1 MINNDFWLT
10 SGWHLLDKNKEGHL
24 VPTEDFM
31 RAYFYRPE
39 VAPIEESCPAEIE
52 LHKRLIDN
60 PFVYIEKNDLQKIKD
75 KDVIFNYEVILR
87 FRDFLSHYP
96 TLDSAYL
103 AIARGK
109 EIDFPPLFVDQLV
122 QIILRNILNDC
133 PYALQVRASEL
144 FFRTQVVTIAEDE
157 IMVADELTVE
167 AQAEQRNPARNDPKQ
182 LEVDIDILRE
192 SIADNY
198 WERSDKFDTSIDL
211 AYTKPGLEALARVM
225 EKWISHFLSIETS
238 IKSMQKIEDE
248 KWSWHL
254 GLESD
259 SNSILNDLYKGLEVS
274 EPRLKQILCL
284 FQLEAQDG
292 FVKTMVNK
300 PVYLGLAMNDKSKI
314 KFKPQNLLTNLPL
327 ADLS

>member
-60 PFVYIEKNDLQKIKD
+60 PFVSIEKNDLQKIKD

-109 EIDFPPLFVDQLV
+109 EIDFPPLFVDQVV

-144 FFRTQVVTIAEDE
+144 FFRTQV
-157 IMVADELTVE
+157 
-167 AQAEQRNPARNDPKQ
+167 
-182 LEVDIDILRE
+182 
-192 SIADNY
+192 
-198 WERSDKFDTSIDL
+198 DKSQTLKSWQVWKSCFSFMDMNSSFFC
-211 AYTKPGLEALARVM
+211 A
-225 EKWISHFLSIETS
+225 
-238 IKSMQKIEDE
+238 SMQNRKYFTWI
-248 KWSWHL
+248 
-254 GLESD
+254 
-259 SNSILNDLYKGLEVS
+259 
-274 EPRLKQILCL
+274 
-284 FQLEAQDG
+284 
-292 FVKTMVNK
+292 
-300 PVYLGLAMNDKSKI
+300 
-314 KFKPQNLLTNLPL
+314 
-327 ADLS
+327 